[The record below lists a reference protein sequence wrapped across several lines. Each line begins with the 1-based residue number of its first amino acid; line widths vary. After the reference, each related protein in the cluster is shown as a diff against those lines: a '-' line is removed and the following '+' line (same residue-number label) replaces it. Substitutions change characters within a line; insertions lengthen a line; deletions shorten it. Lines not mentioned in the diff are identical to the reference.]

1 MLVNPILIE
10 TKKEENEEKSNIE
23 YNDIGNITDS
33 STNFK
38 WRFNLEDGFDMPD
51 TTDLSSFIPNKKIIK
66 KIESSIRQS
75 YEYKEYIKTLKYE
88 FDMSQC
94 KFFKNLDISEEK
106 FSLEF
111 HHYPLTLYDIV
122 EIVINNKLY
131 QYGKDMQEFSKTFD
145 IFEISNE
152 IVEQH
157 YLNNIGLVPLSKTIH
172 ELVHSGQIFI
182 PLNKNYVFGN
192 YDKFLEKYKYAI
204 STELID
210 KINNAKLYTKDLEE
224 DNSINNLDIIDIK
237 LIKLIEN
244 DVESPKTIETKKEIN
259 QIA

>member
-1 MLVNPILIE
+1 M
-10 TKKEENEEKSNIE
+10 
-23 YNDIGNITDS
+23 
-33 STNFK
+33 
-38 WRFNLEDGFDMPD
+38 
-51 TTDLSSFIPNKKIIK
+51 K
-66 KIESSIRQS
+66 KIEKPNEFGNLVSFKRNDDIFIMEDMTNTIINSYYINAFQGDEKIITKFIKHVESKFRSSDQYS
-75 YEYKEYIKTLKYE
+75 AYLGYLKSEYNLKKCAILGNIDDDNATIE
-88 FDMSQC
+88 
-94 KFFKNLDISEEK
+94 L
-106 FSLEF
+106 
-111 HHYPLTLYDIV
+111 HHYPLYLY
-122 EIVINNKLY
+122 EICEILLIDAFKKQEQINSFILINKLL
-131 QYGKDMQEFSKTFD
+131 
-145 IFEISNE
+145 NL
-152 IVEQH
+152 H
-157 YLNNIGLVPLSKTIH
+157 YKNLVGLVPLSKTIH

-244 DVESPKTIETKKEIN
+244 DVESPKTIEIKKEIN